1 MDNKE
6 RFQEVQRIA
15 KELKTKDPK
24 LKHVEAVSKA
34 WKIIKTNKEG
44 N

>member
-15 KELKTKDPK
+15 KELKIKDPK
-24 LKHVEAVSKA
+24 LKHTEAVSLA
-34 WKIIKTNKEG
+34 WKQIKSNKEG